1 MFFEI
6 VILVLSVAI
15 GCLVCWIICSRFY
28 QNRIIALESENIELR
43 SRIGLNENIVNQ
55 VKVEFSKIAQES
67 LKVQQEQLLSEH
79 SSDLKNRME
88 LFKSEELNPINK
100 LLSEFKESLDNYQ
113 KSHQAESMEIK
124 NAIMT
129 AEKYAKALTT
139 NQNSK
144 GEFGEEWLEQIL
156 KFANLEENVHYTK
169 QFSSDGVKPDFVINL
184 PNDNYLVIDSKVIL
198 KNFIEY
204 RQTDDDTIKKLFIND
219 LSNCINSLA
228 KKSYE
233 EIKGLNQPGFILMY
247 IPIEACVNM
256 VYTDYDFKSIVENAN
271 SKNIIIV
278 GSASLLVT
286 LRLVNQLW
294 ASKMQSD
301 NIQKIIKVGE
311 NLYNNISNHA
321 KKLVEIQR
329 AIDETASI
337 IRTEVNRFKTNYNG
351 SIFREVEKLRE
362 YGISSKHSKSGKK
375 IIENSI
381 PTEFLSDK
389 IDIAEEQV

>member
-1 MFFEI
+1 M
-6 VILVLSVAI
+6 
-15 GCLVCWIICSRFY
+15 
-28 QNRIIALESENIELR
+28 Q
-43 SRIGLNENIVNQ
+43 
-55 VKVEFSKIAQES
+55 
-67 LKVQQEQLLSEH
+67 
-79 SSDLKNRME
+79 
-88 LFKSEELNPINK
+88 K
-100 LLSEFKESLDNYQ
+100 LLLQ
-113 KSHQAESMEIK
+113 IK
-124 NAIMT
+124 
-129 AEKYAKALTT
+129 
-139 NQNSK
+139 NSK

-301 NIQKIIKVGE
+301 NIQK
-311 NLYNNISNHA
+311 
-321 KKLVEIQR
+321 
-329 AIDETASI
+329 
-337 IRTEVNRFKTNYNG
+337 
-351 SIFREVEKLRE
+351 
-362 YGISSKHSKSGKK
+362 
-375 IIENSI
+375 
-381 PTEFLSDK
+381 
-389 IDIAEEQV
+389 